1 VPEMNLDYLEE
12 LEAYFASGDLAFDF
26 EHAPESRRMEILE
39 FLEKL
44 MDVGEL
50 ADEVA
55 TKVLF
60 KGSFLEM
67 LSGVNTDAE

>member
-1 VPEMNLDYLEE
+1 MPEMNMDYLEE

-26 EHAPESRRMEILE
+26 EHAPEARKLEILE

-55 TKVLF
+55 TKMIF

-67 LSGVNTDAE
+67 LAGGKPDVE